1 LLRQVGD
8 LFELNVKL
16 RCQKVNEGGT
26 LVETARSILIN
37 LQQEDTRVGSTNSLM
52 TQFPVLH

>member
-1 LLRQVGD
+1 VRQVGD

-16 RCQKVNEGGT
+16 RCQKFNEGGT
-26 LVETARSILIN
+26 LVATARSILIN
-37 LQQEDTRVGSTNSLM
+37 LQQEDTKVGSTNSLM